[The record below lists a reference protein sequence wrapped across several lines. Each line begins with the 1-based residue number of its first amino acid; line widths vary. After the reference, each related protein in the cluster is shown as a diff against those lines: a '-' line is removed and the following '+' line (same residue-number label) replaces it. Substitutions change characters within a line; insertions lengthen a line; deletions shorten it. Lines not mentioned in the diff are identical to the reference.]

1 MSDYEKQAVTS
12 KRRFQ
17 IRTQAIEKKQD
28 VLAEIRHRKTNAY
41 IIKKHHLTLWQV
53 RFVIKREIIRQIKKG
68 TRMEI
73 IAHRL
78 NMSLDQIREVRNNY
92 IQHHLING
100 ASKNDLAK
108 KLHMEHQQILTIRN
122 HMIEKKLVQ
131 KLTIKEVA
139 HRWRLAES
147 SVEKIRE
154 QAILRR
160 LQMTHPEDVAT
171 TFRLSVEDVL
181 RIRQKISQP
190 LALQGHVTKESK
202 KWLKN
207 INRQEQAIV
216 ASLEHGKPTRIIA
229 QQLNINQKFVIRT
242 RTRHIEQAFE
252 QRQPLAEISKRFYTP
267 VDELRKLR
275 NQRILY
281 YREDGIKA
289 KILARKF
296 NMKTTALQKVV
307 YHNRAVQQPMKK
319 DKKENKTEPLT
330 LFSVEACAKFMEEL
344 KKGKSMAEIGLSLN
358 LDHHK
363 TCAIRN
369 HLILTKLNN
378 GEKTEAVA
386 KQFNTN
392 LTNIYQIT
400 FQADLVNYPN
410 IKKRTN
416 SYLTEEQTQDVKRMI
431 GEGKTN
437 SQIAQLLSVKKS
449 LVISKRRSLKR
460 LTRLSSKKHRITDEQ
475 KSAILAD
482 ARYLDKVTNA
492 MKHGVSI
499 ESVRVISKR
508 NNKMSIKKISE
519 RKNDVEKLKKFK
531 EIEKEIKRQAKV
543 ENIKRVLQEK
553 PQQFR
558 STKHTSLLQR

>member
-1 MSDYEKQAVTS
+1 
-12 KRRFQ
+12 
-17 IRTQAIEKKQD
+17 
-28 VLAEIRHRKTNAY
+28 
-41 IIKKHHLTLWQV
+41 
-53 RFVIKREIIRQIKKG
+53 
-68 TRMEI
+68 MEI

-78 NMSLDQIREVRNNY
+78 NMSLDQIRELRNNY
-92 IQHHLING
+92 IKHHLING
-100 ASKNDLAK
+100 ASKNNLAK

-139 HRWRLAES
+139 HRWRLVES

-216 ASLEHGKPTRIIA
+216 ASLEQGKPTRIIA

-242 RTRHIEQAFE
+242 STRHIEQAFE
-252 QRQPLAEISKRFYTP
+252 QRQPLVEISKRFYTP

-289 KILARKF
+289 RILARKF

-330 LFSVEACAKFMEEL
+330 LFSVEVCAKFM
-344 KKGKSMAEIGLSLN
+344 
-358 LDHHK
+358 
-363 TCAIRN
+363 
-369 HLILTKLNN
+369 
-378 GEKTEAVA
+378 
-386 KQFNTN
+386 
-392 LTNIYQIT
+392 
-400 FQADLVNYPN
+400 
-410 IKKRTN
+410 
-416 SYLTEEQTQDVKRMI
+416 
-431 GEGKTN
+431 
-437 SQIAQLLSVKKS
+437 
-449 LVISKRRSLKR
+449 
-460 LTRLSSKKHRITDEQ
+460 
-475 KSAILAD
+475 
-482 ARYLDKVTNA
+482 
-492 MKHGVSI
+492 
-499 ESVRVISKR
+499 
-508 NNKMSIKKISE
+508 
-519 RKNDVEKLKKFK
+519 
-531 EIEKEIKRQAKV
+531 
-543 ENIKRVLQEK
+543 
-553 PQQFR
+553 
-558 STKHTSLLQR
+558 

>member
-1 MSDYEKQAVTS
+1 
-12 KRRFQ
+12 
-17 IRTQAIEKKQD
+17 
-28 VLAEIRHRKTNAY
+28 
-41 IIKKHHLTLWQV
+41 
-53 RFVIKREIIRQIKKG
+53 
-68 TRMEI
+68 
-73 IAHRL
+73 
-78 NMSLDQIREVRNNY
+78 
-92 IQHHLING
+92 
-100 ASKNDLAK
+100 
-108 KLHMEHQQILTIRN
+108 
-122 HMIEKKLVQ
+122 
-131 KLTIKEVA
+131 
-139 HRWRLAES
+139 
-147 SVEKIRE
+147 
-154 QAILRR
+154 
-160 LQMTHPEDVAT
+160 
-171 TFRLSVEDVL
+171 
-181 RIRQKISQP
+181 
-190 LALQGHVTKESK
+190 
-202 KWLKN
+202 
-207 INRQEQAIV
+207 
-216 ASLEHGKPTRIIA
+216 
-229 QQLNINQKFVIRT
+229 
-242 RTRHIEQAFE
+242 
-252 QRQPLAEISKRFYTP
+252 
-267 VDELRKLR
+267 
-275 NQRILY
+275 
-281 YREDGIKA
+281 
-289 KILARKF
+289 
-296 NMKTTALQKVV
+296 
-307 YHNRAVQQPMKK
+307 
-319 DKKENKTEPLT
+319 
-330 LFSVEACAKFMEEL
+330 
-344 KKGKSMAEIGLSLN
+344 MAEIGLSLN

-400 FQADLVNYPN
+400 LVNYPN

-460 LTRLSSKKHRITDEQ
+460 LTRLSNKKHRITDEQ

-482 ARYLDKVTNA
+482 ARHLDKVTNA

-553 PQQFR
+553 PQQFC